1 MMIILALISY
11 SGGRPRWPGAIDL
24 FGLSLARIL
33 PLAEKLL

>member
-1 MMIILALISY
+1 MIILAIISY
-11 SGGRPRWPGAIDL
+11 LGCLPRWLGAIDL

>member
-1 MMIILALISY
+1 MIILAIISY
-11 SGGRPRWPGAIDL
+11 LGGRPRWPGAIDL